1 MADVLEVLF
10 GGVDELGE
18 AAEVG
23 WVDAELLV
31 GVVDGAAGVAH
42 EGGAGDSSVIE

>member
-1 MADVLEVLF
+1 VADVLEAYF
-10 GGVDELGE
+10 GVDELGE

-31 GVVDGAAGVAH
+31 GVVDGVAH
-42 EGGAGDSSVIE
+42 ESGAGGSSVIE